1 MGGWSGKTLDS
12 DNPGLHPALCDLRK
26 GHSCFLHPHQQV
38 GEDLE
43 VCTEGPDQQEHRPL
57 SEDSQVSNQAGSS
70 RGGAEAMETQR
81 RRRRKAK
88 EPKAPRNQ
96 KGEDR
101 ASCLSEGD

>member
-1 MGGWSGKTLDS
+1 MTGVERLWTQTIQVYILLCVTLE
-12 DNPGLHPALCDLRK
+12 K
-26 GHSCFLHPHQQV
+26 GIPVFCILISKLAK
-38 GEDLE
+38 EDLE
-43 VCTEGPDQQEHRPL
+43 VCTEGPDQQESRRVRTAKFPIRL
-57 SEDSQVSNQAGSS
+57 VAG
-70 RGGAEAMETQR
+70 RGGAEAMETQQ

>member
-1 MGGWSGKTLDS
+1 MRTAKF
-12 DNPGLHPALCDLRK
+12 PIGL
-26 GHSCFLHPHQQV
+26 V
-38 GEDLE
+38 
-43 VCTEGPDQQEHRPL
+43 
-57 SEDSQVSNQAGSS
+57 AG
-70 RGGAEAMETQR
+70 RGGAEAMETQQ